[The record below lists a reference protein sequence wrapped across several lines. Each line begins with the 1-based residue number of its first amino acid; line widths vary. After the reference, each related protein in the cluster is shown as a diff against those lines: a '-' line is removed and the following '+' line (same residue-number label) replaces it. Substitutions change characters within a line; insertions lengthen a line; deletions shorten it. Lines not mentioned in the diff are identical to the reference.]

1 MRTFFG
7 FRFPLKCHIA
17 ILFLKNYTKPNFLQ
31 LEHMKTQFYNKGDEI
46 IQEGTL
52 SDCAYIIESGSV
64 EVSKKKPNEDRQIIA
79 VLTENDIF
87 GEMGL
92 IDGLPRSATV
102 VALEDCSIT
111 IMTQETFNHL
121 AQHNPQALMPILKV
135 LAKRLRSTLSLVEDL
150 QGGKTSPGLEDHI

>member
-1 MRTFFG
+1 
-7 FRFPLKCHIA
+7 
-17 ILFLKNYTKPNFLQ
+17 
-31 LEHMKTQFYNKGDEI
+31 MKIQYYKKGAEI

-64 EVSKKKPNEDRQIIA
+64 EVSKKQPNEEKQIIA

-111 IMTQETFNHL
+111 IITQETFNHL

-150 QGGKTSPGLEDHI
+150 QGGNATPSL